1 MIFKMTQFD
10 EHSRMVKNHFLS
22 NQFYGVY
29 EYIVTMACY
38 AWNKLAQNVDLL
50 KSIIYRDWINTPP

>member
-10 EHSRMVKNHFLS
+10 EHSHHFLS

-29 EYIVTMACY
+29 EDIVTMACY

-50 KSIIYRDWINTPP
+50 KSIIYRDWINTLP